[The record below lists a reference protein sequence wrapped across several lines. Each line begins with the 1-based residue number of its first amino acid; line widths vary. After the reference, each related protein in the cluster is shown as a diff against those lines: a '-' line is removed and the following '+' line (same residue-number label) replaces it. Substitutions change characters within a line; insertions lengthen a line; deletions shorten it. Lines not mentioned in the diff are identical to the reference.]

1 MQVLKFGGTSIATAT
16 NISRVLDIVGAAARK
31 DRVILVC
38 SAISGCTDSLLLVG
52 AGAVHYTDRI
62 SELED
67 RHREIIT
74 RLFTGAQR
82 DEALKECEDIF
93 KQIKQRPP
101 CTEAFGEI
109 LSTKIIARKL
119 ACDGIEVQWLDSRK
133 LVIKDDVKA
142 TYANIASAVEQRRA
156 VRVFVAPGFIARDK
170 EGSVTTLGRGGSD
183 YSAALYA
190 AAVGAS
196 SLQLWTDVPG
206 IMTTNPKD
214 LPQARTIPRLSY
226 DAAWRLA
233 EHGAKV
239 LYPPTVKPAQEAG
252 IAIEIKNTF
261 DPSNPGTVVGDF
273 KDAKGWI
280 GLARK
285 DDFIYLV
292 TAGDIDT
299 ASARTRINGVLD
311 RRCITWDDIS
321 FQDGLIGIKVPFDQ
335 QKEALKGLHREFFE
349 LEPNRTRRIFI
360 AGYGAVGKALVKM
373 IGDTSMTVTH
383 NSGKTLRIA
392 GVSNSTHYAIRP
404 GGLMPWEVDDAL
416 ASGQDASG
424 DAFCKAIIG
433 LEPHQAVFVDC
444 TDSEAIYKQYEALL
458 EAGISVVSSNRRSL
472 AVPYADY
479 ARMKTAA
486 LQSGCFLRYETTVGA
501 ALPFLE
507 SIAMS
512 ANSSD
517 EIISIEA
524 VVSCTLN
531 YIFSSKDSFI
541 DTLRKAQKEGLTEKD
556 PRTDLGGRD
565 AMRKLII
572 LAREAGVHL
581 EEKDVEIEPVL
592 DSSFFEGSV
601 EDFYAKLE
609 KAEPHFGRNQRFVAS
624 LVKDPSSPLGYKA
637 SIRVQTV
644 DESHPA
650 YWLHGTDNAI
660 IVRSTF
666 HPSPLVIQ
674 GAGEGARVAASSI
687 LNDILK

>member
-16 NISRVLDIVGAAARK
+16 NISRVLDIVGSAARK

-38 SAISGCTDSLLLVG
+38 SAISGCTDSLLLVRDG
-52 AGAVHYTDRI
+52 VIHYKDRI
-62 SELED
+62 IELEE
-67 RHREIIT
+67 RHHEIIT
-74 RLFTGAQR
+74 RLFTGDQR
-82 DEALKECEDIF
+82 KEALEECDRIF
-93 KQIKQRPP
+93 DQIKQRPP
-101 CTEAFGEI
+101 VTEAFGEI
-109 LSTKIIARKL
+109 LSTRIIARKL
-119 ACDGIEVQWLDSRK
+119 ACDGMEVQWLDSRK
-133 LVIKDDVKA
+133 IIVKDDLKA
-142 TYANIASAVEQRRA
+142 TYSNIVSAIEKKRA
-156 VRVFVAPGFIARDK
+156 VRVFVAPGFIAGDM
-170 EGSVTTLGRGGSD
+170 EGNVTTLGRGGSD

-190 AAVGAS
+190 AGAGADT
-196 SLQLWTDVPG
+196 LQIWTDVPG

-214 LPQARTIPRLSY
+214 LPQAYTIPHISY
-226 DAAWRLA
+226 KSAWRMA

-239 LYPPTVKPAQEAG
+239 LFPPTVEPAQQAG
-252 IAIEIKNTF
+252 IKISILNTF
-261 DPSNPGTVVGDF
+261 DPGNSGTIVDDYPGE
-273 KDAKGWI
+273 KGWI

-285 DDFIYLV
+285 EDYIYLI
-292 TAGDIDT
+292 TAGDVDKD
-299 ASARTRINGVLD
+299 SVRSRINGVLD
-311 RRCITWDDIS
+311 RSCILWDDIR
-321 FQDGLIGIKVPFDQ
+321 FQDGIISIKVEQDR
-335 QKEALKGLHREFFE
+335 QKEALKGLHKEFFE

-360 AGYGAVGKALVKM
+360 AGYGAVGKSLVKM
-373 IGDTSMTVTH
+373 IGDTSRIVQH

-392 GVSNSTHYAIRP
+392 GVSDSRHFVIRP

-416 ASGQDASG
+416 ASGSDATG

-433 LEPHQAVFVDC
+433 MEPKQAVFVDC
-444 TDSEAIYKQYEALL
+444 TDSETIYRQYEALL

-472 AVPYADY
+472 AVPYEQY

-486 LQSGCFLRYETTVGA
+486 LHSGCFLRYETTVGA

-517 EIISIEA
+517 EILSIEA

-531 YIFSSKDSFI
+531 YLFSSKDSFI
-541 DTLRKAQKEGLTEKD
+541 DTLRKAQSVGLTEKD

-581 EEKDVEIEPVL
+581 EEKDVQIEPVL
-592 DSSFFEGSV
+592 DKSFFEGSV
-601 EDFYAKLE
+601 EDFYAELE
-609 KAEPHFGRNQRFVAS
+609 KADLHFGRNQRFVAS

-637 SIRVQTV
+637 SIRVQTM

-660 IVRSTF
+660 IVRSAF

-674 GAGEGARVAASSI
+674 GAGEGAKVAASSI

>member
-16 NISRVLDIVGAAARK
+16 NISRVLDIVGNAARK

-38 SAISGCTDSLLLVG
+38 SAISGCTDSLLQIGEG
-52 AGAVHYTDRI
+52 ALHYLDRI
-62 SELED
+62 SELEH
-67 RHREIIT
+67 RHHEIIT

-82 DEALKECEDIF
+82 EEALQECDGIF
-93 KQIKQRPP
+93 DQIKQRPP
-101 CTEAFGEI
+101 VTEAFGEI
-109 LSTKIIARKL
+109 LSTRIIARKL

-133 LVIKDDVKA
+133 IIVKDNVEA
-142 TYANIASAVEQRRA
+142 SYANIADAIEKRRA
-156 VRVFVAPGFIARDK
+156 VRVFVAPGFIAGDK
-170 EGSVTTLGRGGSD
+170 DGNVTTLGRGGSD
-183 YSAALYA
+183 YSAALFA
-190 AAVGAS
+190 AGSGADI
-196 SLQLWTDVPG
+196 LQIWTDVPG

-214 LPQARTIPRLSY
+214 LAQAYTIPRISY
-226 DAAWRLA
+226 QSAWRMA

-239 LYPPTVKPAQEAG
+239 LYPPTVEPAQKAG
-252 IAIEIKNTF
+252 IKISILNSF
-261 DPSNPGTVVGDF
+261 DPNNTGTTVDDYPGE
-273 KDAKGWI
+273 KGWI
-280 GLARK
+280 GLSRK
-285 DDFIYLV
+285 DDYIYLI
-292 TAGDIDT
+292 TAGDIDKD
-299 ASARTRINGVLD
+299 SVRSRINGVLD
-311 RRCITWDDIS
+311 RSCILWDDLDFQEGVIS
-321 FQDGLIGIKVPFDQ
+321 IRVPYAM
-335 QKEALKGLHREFFE
+335 QKEALKGLHKEFFE

-360 AGYGAVGKALVKM
+360 AGYGAVGKSLVKM
-373 IGDTSMTVTH
+373 IGDTSRIVQH

-392 GVSNSTHYAIRP
+392 GVSDSKRYVIRP

-416 ASGQDASG
+416 AAGTDASG
-424 DAFCKAIIG
+424 DAYCRAIIG
-433 LEPHQAVFVDC
+433 LEPRQAVFVDC
-444 TDSEAIYKQYEALL
+444 TDSETIYKQYEALL
-458 EAGISVVSSNRRSL
+458 EAGISIVSSNRRSL
-472 AVPYADY
+472 AVPYDQY
-479 ARMKTAA
+479 ARMKSAA
-486 LQSGCFLRYETTVGA
+486 LHSGCFLRYETTVGA

-517 EIISIEA
+517 EILSIEA

-531 YIFSSKDSFI
+531 YIFSSGESFK
-541 DTLRKAQKEGLTEKD
+541 DTLKKAQSVGLTEKD

-592 DSSFFEGSV
+592 DKSFFEGSV
-601 EDFYAKLE
+601 ADFYAKLD
-609 KAEPHFGRNQRFVAS
+609 KANLHFGRNQRFVAS

-637 SIRVQTV
+637 SIRVQTM

-674 GAGEGARVAASSI
+674 GAGEGAKVAASSI

>member
-1 MQVLKFGGTSIATAT
+1 MQVIKFGGTSIATAT
-16 NISRVLDIVGAAARK
+16 NISRALDIVSAAARK

-38 SAISGCTDSLLLVG
+38 SAISGCTDSLIRVG
-52 AGAVHYTDRI
+52 QGTPESQDLIA
-62 SELED
+62 ELEE
-67 RHREIIT
+67 RHAQIIT
-74 RLFTGAQR
+74 RLFTGDQR
-82 DEALKECEDIF
+82 REALEECQGIF
-93 KQIKQRPP
+93 QQIKRRPP
-101 CTEAFGEI
+101 VTEAFGEI
-109 LSTKIIARKL
+109 LSTRIIARKL
-119 ACDGIEVQWLDSRK
+119 ACDGFETQWLDSRK
-133 LVIKDDVKA
+133 IIIKDDVKA
-142 TYANIASAVEQRRA
+142 TYSNIAEAIGNRRA
-156 VRVFVAPGFIARDK
+156 VRVFVAPGFIAGD
-170 EGSVTTLGRGGSD
+170 GQGGVTTLGRGGSD

-190 AAVGAS
+190 AAAGAD

-226 DAAWRLA
+226 SAAWRLA
-233 EHGAKV
+233 ENGAKV

-252 IAIEIKNTF
+252 IDIEILNTF
-261 DPSNPGTVVGDF
+261 DPSNPGTVVGNFD
-273 KDAKGWI
+273 DGKGWI
-280 GLARK
+280 GLTRK
-285 DDFIYLV
+285 DGCIYLV
-292 TAGDIDT
+292 TAGEIDQ

-311 RRCITWDDIS
+311 RRCISWDDIQ
-321 FQDGLIGIKVPFDQ
+321 FQDGLIRIKVPEERQ
-335 QKEALKGLHREFFE
+335 IEALKGLHREFFE

-360 AGYGAVGKALVKM
+360 AGYGAVGKALVKI
-373 IGDTSMTVTH
+373 IGDTSMTVAH

-392 GVSNSTHYAIRP
+392 GVSNSKTFVIRP
-404 GGLMPWEVDDAL
+404 GGLMPWEVDHAL

-424 DAFCKAIIG
+424 GAFCKAIIG
-433 LEPHQAVFVDC
+433 MEPHQAVFVDC
-444 TDSEAIYKQYEALL
+444 TDSEDIYKQYQALL
-458 EAGISVVSSNRRSL
+458 EAGISIVSSNRRSL
-472 AVPYADY
+472 AVPYAQY
-479 ARMKTAA
+479 AQMKTAA
-486 LQSGCFLRYETTVGA
+486 LQSGSFLRYETTVGA

-517 EIISIEA
+517 EILSIEA

-531 YIFSSKDSFI
+531 YIFSSKESFI
-541 DTLRKAQKEGLTEKD
+541 DTLRKCQKEGLTEKD

-592 DSSFFEGSV
+592 DRSFFEGSV

-609 KAEPHFGRNQRFVAS
+609 KAGPRFGRNQRFVAS
-624 LVKDPSSPLGYKA
+624 LVKDTSKPLGYRA
-637 SIRVQTV
+637 SIRMQTV

-650 YWLHGTDNAI
+650 YRLHGTDNAI
-660 IVRSTF
+660 IVRSAF

-674 GAGEGARVAASSI
+674 GAGEGAKVAASSI